1 MLPYGNFRLST
12 SRCRG
17 GFYIRPSSNNK
28 NTRTICKGSTGIFY
42 AIVSVATKP
51 DSNTSAINAL

>member
-17 GFYIRPSSNNK
+17 GFYIRPSTHK
-28 NTRTICKGSTGIFY
+28 QNTRNAFYKDTAGIFY
-42 AIVSVATKP
+42 AIVSADVRP
-51 DSNTSAINAL
+51 DSNISAI